1 MVAVCPDDKCEH
13 NGNLKAKELVEDL
26 RHTMERIQI
35 DPERL
40 QLVQIA
46 AGDKT
51 KFQAEIDTFVDR
63 LNTLGPIR

>member
-1 MVAVCPDDKCEH
+1 MVAVCPDEKCEH
-13 NGNLKAKELVEDL
+13 NGNLRAKERVEDL
-26 RHTMERIQI
+26 RNTMEKIGI

-40 QLVQIA
+40 QLVQIV
-46 AGDKT
+46 AGDKG